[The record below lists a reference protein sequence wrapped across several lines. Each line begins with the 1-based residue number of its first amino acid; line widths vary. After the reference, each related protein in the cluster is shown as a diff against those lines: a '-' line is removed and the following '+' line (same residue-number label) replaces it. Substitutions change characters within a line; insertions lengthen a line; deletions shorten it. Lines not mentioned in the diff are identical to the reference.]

1 VKSLVLKREP
11 FPSEGDLVVCTVT
24 KVYPH
29 GAFAR
34 LDEYR
39 DREGYIHISEVA
51 STWIKNIRDFVKEG
65 QKTVAKVLAVDRK
78 KGHIDLSLRRVSDAA
93 KKKKMQEWK
102 RAQKAE
108 KLLEM
113 AATQLGKSLEQA
125 YREVGFVLE
134 EEFGE
139 IYGAFEEISAMGE
152 EALKGIKIPKEWV
165 KPLVKLA
172 QENVSIPKVKI
183 DGYVDLR
190 SREPNGVEIIRE
202 ALISAKKL
210 DHGEDVSLDISY
222 VGSPRYRITVVAYDY
237 KTAEEAL
244 RKTAEHAINIVTQKG
259 GEGKFYREI
268 KEEK

>member
-1 VKSLVLKREP
+1 MVLKREP

-39 DREGYIHISEVA
+39 DRDGYIHISEVA
-51 STWIKNIRDFVKEG
+51 STWIKNIRDFVREG

-78 KGHIDLSLRRVSDAA
+78 KGHVDLSLRRVSEAA

-113 AATQLGKSLEQA
+113 AAKELGKSLEQA
-125 YREVGFVLE
+125 YEEVGFKLE

-139 IYGAFEEISAMGE
+139 IYGAFEEISAAGE
-152 EALKGIKIPKEWV
+152 EALEGLDIPEEWV
-165 KPLVKLA
+165 EPLVKLA
-172 QENVSIPKVKI
+172 KENVSISKVKI
-183 DGYVDLR
+183 HGFVELR
-190 SREPNGVEIIRE
+190 SRAPDGVEVIRRALTAAKEVEKE
-202 ALISAKKL
+202 AE
-210 DHGEDVSLDISY
+210 GVTLDISY
-222 VGSPRYRITVVAYDY
+222 VGAPRYRITVVAYDY
-237 KTAEEAL
+237 KSAEEVL
-244 RKTAEHAINIVTQKG
+244 RKAGEKAVSMVVAEK
-259 GEGKFYREI
+259 GEGRFYRG
-268 KEEK
+268 

>member
-1 VKSLVLKREP
+1 MVLKKEP

-39 DREGYIHISEVA
+39 DRDGYIHISEVA
-51 STWIKNIRDFVKEG
+51 STWIKNIRDFVREG

-78 KGHIDLSLRRVSDAA
+78 KGHVDLSLRRVSEAA

-113 AATQLGKSLEQA
+113 AAKELGKSLEQA
-125 YREVGFVLE
+125 YEEVGFKLE

-139 IYGAFEEISAMGE
+139 IYGAFEEISAAGE
-152 EALKGIKIPKEWV
+152 EALEGLDIPEEWV
-165 KPLVKLA
+165 EPLVKLA
-172 QENVSIPKVKI
+172 KENVSISKVKI
-183 DGYVDLR
+183 HGFVELR
-190 SREPNGVEIIRE
+190 SRAPDGVEVIRRALTAAKEVERE
-202 ALISAKKL
+202 AE
-210 DHGEDVSLDISY
+210 GVTLDISY
-222 VGSPRYRITVVAYDY
+222 VGAPRYRITVVAYDY
-237 KTAEEAL
+237 KSAEEVL
-244 RKTAEHAINIVTQKG
+244 RKAGEKAVSMVVAEK
-259 GEGKFYREI
+259 GEGRFYRG
-268 KEEK
+268 

>member
-1 VKSLVLKREP
+1 MVLKRQP
-11 FPSEGDLVVCTVT
+11 FPDEGELVVCTVT

-39 DREGYIHISEVA
+39 DRDGYIHISEVA
-51 STWIKNIRDFVKEG
+51 STWIKNIRDFVREG

-78 KGHIDLSLRRVSDAA
+78 KGHVDLSLRRVSEAA

-113 AATQLGKSLEQA
+113 AAKELGKSLEQA
-125 YREVGFVLE
+125 YKEVGFKLE

-139 IYGAFEEISAMGE
+139 IYGAFEEISAAGE
-152 EALKGIKIPKEWV
+152 EALEGIDIPQEWI

-172 QENVSIPKVKI
+172 QENVSISKVKI
-183 DGYVDLR
+183 HGFVELR
-190 SREPNGVEIIRE
+190 SRAPDGVEVIRKALLAAKE
-202 ALISAKKL
+202 AGKDAE
-210 DHGEDVSLDISY
+210 GVSLDIAY

-237 KTAEEAL
+237 KTAEEVL
-244 RKTAEHAINIVTQKG
+244 RRAGETAVKMVVAEK
-259 GEGKFYREI
+259 GEGRFYRG
-268 KEEK
+268 